1 MRNDVLQVHAQ
12 PAQNPCLMVTADI
25 GRYTS
30 RTQEDVSMSA
40 LTFAAFVFIATFM
53 AALLGFQLQRFV
65 PEAYTNDATEG
76 HVKVMLGML
85 SMLTTVVLG
94 FVTAEAKN
102 SFDNAA
108 KIVSDTAVRLVSID
122 RVLAD
127 FGEDAAPVRR
137 RIKEAAQ
144 GWITR
149 INSPEGDQHADLG
162 VVQRGEVLE
171 NLVDEIKAL
180 KPTSDAQADDKARA
194 GEFADGILHD
204 RWMLQTERAAST
216 PTVFL
221 YVVLAWLAIEF
232 FVFGLFVSRNA
243 MVMLATFLGALTV
256 ASAMFLVLDLEGV
269 MTGPM
274 RISTASLERAVA
286 IMGQ

>member
-1 MRNDVLQVHAQ
+1 
-12 PAQNPCLMVTADI
+12 
-25 GRYTS
+25 
-30 RTQEDVSMSA
+30 MSA
-40 LTFAAFVFIATFM
+40 LTFAIFVFFATAL
-53 AALLGFQLQRFV
+53 AALLGFQLQRLM
-65 PEAYTNDATEG
+65 PKHYTDDSTAGN
-76 HVKVMLGML
+76 VKVMLGML
-85 SMLTTVVLG
+85 SMLTTIVLG

-127 FGEDAAPVRR
+127 FGEDAAPLRHQ
-137 RIKEAAQ
+137 IKDAARA
-144 GWITR
+144 WITR
-149 INSPEGDQHADLG
+149 INSPAGDRKVDLG
-162 VVQRGEVLE
+162 VIQRGEILE
-171 NLVDEIKAL
+171 NLVAEIKSL
-180 KPTSDAQADDKARA
+180 KPQSEAQADDKARA
-194 GEFADGILHD
+194 VEFATGILHD

-221 YVVLAWLAIEF
+221 FVVLAWLALEF
-232 FVFGLFVSRNA
+232 FVFGLFVSRNV
-243 MVMLATFLGALTV
+243 MVVLAALVGALTV

-274 RISTASLERAVA
+274 RISTGSLERAIQ

>member
-1 MRNDVLQVHAQ
+1 
-12 PAQNPCLMVTADI
+12 
-25 GRYTS
+25 
-30 RTQEDVSMSA
+30 MSA
-40 LTFAAFVFIATFM
+40 MTFAIFVFFATAL
-53 AALLGFQLQRFV
+53 AALLGFQLQRFL
-65 PEAYTNDATEG
+65 PKQYTDERTAGN
-76 HVKVMLGML
+76 VKVMLGML

-127 FGEDAAPVRR
+127 FGEDAAAIRH
-137 RIKEAAQ
+137 RIKDAAK

-149 INSPEGDQHADLG
+149 INSPEGDGNAVRG

-171 NLVDEIKAL
+171 NLVDEIKTL
-180 KPTSDAQADDKARA
+180 KSRSDAQADDKARA
-194 GEFADGILHD
+194 VEFATGILHD

-221 YVVLAWLAIEF
+221 FVVLAWLALEF
-232 FVFGLFVSRNA
+232 FVFGLFVPRNA
-243 MVMLATFLGALTV
+243 VVVLAALVGALTV

-274 RISTASLERAVA
+274 RISTASLERAIA